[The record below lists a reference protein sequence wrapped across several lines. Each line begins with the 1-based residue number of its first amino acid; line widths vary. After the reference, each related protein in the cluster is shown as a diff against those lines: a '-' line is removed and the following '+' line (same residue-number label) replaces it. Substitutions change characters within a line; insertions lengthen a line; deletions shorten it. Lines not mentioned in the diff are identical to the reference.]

1 MTKFTYEQW
10 LDHQA
15 EHGPTENL
23 LAVTVRMLI
32 EAVERGRFVARLRL
46 LGAGTRPTPVRS
58 SERTTR

>member
-23 LAVTVRMLI
+23 RAVTLRMLT
-32 EAVERGRFVARLRL
+32 EAVERGRFLVRLQL
-46 LGAGTRPTPVRS
+46 LGAGTVRPPMPST
-58 SERTTR
+58 ERTTR

>member
-15 EHGPTENL
+15 EQGPTENL
-23 LAVTVRMLI
+23 RAVSMRMLT
-32 EAVERGRFVARLRL
+32 EAVERGRFLVRLHL
-46 LGAGTRPTPVRS
+46 LGAGTGPTPMRS